1 MAYFWWLKV
10 KNSNWQTA
18 KIFLKVVQ
26 SAWMSVV
33 ATRAVST
40 RPQLF
45 KRWIA
50 LSSGYIS
57 IQWIA
62 QLVSL
67 ILIHWIVIYPVDSVV
82 QPLNNRGQICSQ
94 NWAIIFNHNAEE
106 RLVSTCQTMP
116 FNLICIAC
124 KRALWA
130 PQSSP
135 ERSLAGYNLHWPT
148 VVLLTEFTIPF
159 IACLQTSQ
167 TKENG
172 SLWASAQKL
181 GGGVGRKHFKCTL
194 SWLTQVGSRVLKQ
207 RHPWAMQVNRK
218 WSCLK
223 IRPFRLHFRAGG
235 LCKSKDTNYYE
246 IGSVKVIFKGKI
258 SLLVDVR
265 P

>member
-1 MAYFWWLKV
+1 
-10 KNSNWQTA
+10 
-18 KIFLKVVQ
+18 
-26 SAWMSVV
+26 MSVE
-33 ATRAVST
+33 ATRVVST

-57 IQWIA
+57 IQRKVR
-62 QLVSL
+62 LVSL
-67 ILIHWIVIYPVDSVV
+67 ILIHWLVIYPVGSAV
-82 QPLNNRGQICSQ
+82 QPLNNWGQICSQ
-94 NWAIIFNHNAEE
+94 NWAIIFNHITEE

-130 PQSSP
+130 PQSPP

-159 IACLQTSQ
+159 LACLQTSQ

-172 SLWASAQKL
+172 SLWESAQKVE
-181 GGGVGRKHFKCTL
+181 GGVGRKHFKCTFCG
-194 SWLTQVGSRVLKQ
+194 LTQVGNRILKQ

-218 WSCLK
+218 WTCLK
-223 IRPFRLHFRAGG
+223 IRPWFRLHFSAGG
-235 LCKSKDTNYYE
+235 LCKSKGANYYE
-246 IGSVKVIFKGKI
+246 IGSVKIIFKGKKLSSGWRA
-258 SLLVDVR
+258 SLKNLKVMNR
-265 P
+265 FRYLLLLLLLL